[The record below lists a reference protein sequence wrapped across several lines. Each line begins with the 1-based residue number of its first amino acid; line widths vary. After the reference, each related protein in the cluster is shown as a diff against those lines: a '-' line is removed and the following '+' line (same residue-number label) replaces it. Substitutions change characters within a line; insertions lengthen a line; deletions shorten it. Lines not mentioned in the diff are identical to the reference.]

1 MTTFTLITEEKTI
14 NYTSKIGVSKVSENV
29 LYVIFNNGFKTTFSE
44 VTSFLGN
51 NKIDTW
57 SNIQKIRNSKSI
69 KNKEKYLINFSEK
82 LNELNPLN

>member
-1 MTTFTLITEEKTI
+1 MTTFTLTTEEKTI
-14 NYTSKIGVSKVSENV
+14 NYTSKFGVSKVSENV
-29 LYVIFNNGFKTTFSE
+29 LYVIFNNGFKITFSE

-51 NKIDTW
+51 NKIDNW